1 MTISITIHT
10 NDKAA
15 KVVLVDKLE
24 GKDSV
29 EQENHVE
36 PNGCGTFHVTDTRS
50 IVSIAEVAAEVA
62 ADEREG

>member
-1 MTISITIHT
+1 MTISVTIHT

-15 KVVLVDKLE
+15 KVVLVDQFE
-24 GKDSV
+24 GKDPV

-50 IVSIAEVAAEVA
+50 IVSIVEVA
-62 ADEREG
+62 ADKQEG

>member
-1 MTISITIHT
+1 MTISVTIHT

-15 KVVLVDKLE
+15 KVVLVDQFE
-24 GKDSV
+24 GKDPV

-50 IVSIAEVAAEVA
+50 IASIVEVA
-62 ADEREG
+62 ADEQEG